1 MEYLPISI
9 KVESQPCLVRGGGA
23 VALRKIQRLLKA
35 GADVTCI
42 ALQFEPAIL
51 TLADAGKIQT
61 VQMDVNDYLT
71 DARII
76 KAFLIISATGD
87 RQLGEHVFEWA
98 QKLGT
103 WINTVDEKDLCQYI
117 TPAIVDRDP
126 IVVAISSSGQAPVL
140 ARRIRERIE
149 KLLPAQLGLLAN
161 KAGSLRDRV
170 KQRFP
175 TFMSRRT
182 FWERFFSHTISD
194 DIVAQ
199 KEIPADDVLIESIAK
214 DDAHAGE
221 VYLIGA
227 GPGDPELLTIKA
239 LRLLQQADV
248 VLHDQLVSDE
258 ILELVRRD
266 AELISVGKSAG
277 NHSVQQ
283 GTINQLLVKHAR
295 AGKRVC
301 RLKGGDPFVFGRGG
315 EELEILIQENIGYQI
330 VPGITAAVGCS
341 AYAGI
346 PLTHREFS
354 RNVLFITAHCKNSI
368 DTLDWRS
375 LAREKQTIAVYMGLL
390 KSDVLSA
397 NLIRYGKSPST
408 PLAIIENGTR
418 ADQRVVV
425 GELANLSQLIADYQI
440 KSPAMIFIGEVAA
453 LAERLKWFKP
463 DQHITDEQAYYLK
476 SA

>member
-1 MEYLPISI
+1 MEYLPINI
-9 KVESQPCLVRGGGA
+9 KLNQRRCLVLGGGA
-23 VALRKIQRLLKA
+23 VAFRKIQMLLKA
-35 GADVTCI
+35 GAEVTCI
-42 ALQFEPAIL
+42 ALAFESAVKRL
-51 TLADAGKIQT
+51 SDADKIHT
-61 VQMDVNDYLT
+61 IAMDVREYLT
-71 DARII
+71 DQRII
-76 KAFLIISATGD
+76 ESFLIISATGD
-87 RQLGEHVFEWA
+87 RVLGEYVFRQA
-98 QKLGT
+98 QRLGT

-126 IVVAISSSGQAPVL
+126 IIVAISSSGQAPVL

-149 KLLPAQLGLLAN
+149 KVLPAQLGLLAK
-161 KAGSLRDRV
+161 KAGALRNLV

-175 TFMSRRT
+175 SFMSRRT
-182 FWERFFSHTISD
+182 FWERFFNHSISD

-199 KEIPADDVLIESIAK
+199 RPVPDDTTLIEQIAEG
-214 DDAHAGE
+214 DDATGE
-221 VYLIGA
+221 VFLIGA

-248 VLHDQLVSDE
+248 VLHDQLVSPE
-258 ILELVRRD
+258 VLELVRRD

-283 GTINQLLVKHAR
+283 ENINTLLVKHAQ
-295 AGKRVC
+295 AGQRVC

-315 EELEILIQENIGYQI
+315 EELEVLIQENIRYQI

-346 PLTHREFS
+346 PLTHREHA

-390 KSDVLSA
+390 KSDVLSS
-397 NLIRYGKSPST
+397 NLMRYGKSPQT
-408 PLAIIENGTR
+408 PLAIVENGTR
-418 ADQRVVV
+418 AKQRVIQ
-425 GELANLSQLIADYQI
+425 GTLGQLSELVAEHNIQ
-440 KSPAMIFIGEVAA
+440 SPAMIFIGEVAA
-453 LAERLKWFKP
+453 LSERLKWFKP
-463 DQHITDEQAYYLK
+463 DHHITDEQTYYLK